1 MPGRTLPFKYV
12 RLQDPREGFELPYH
26 ERLGNK
32 RISPNKNESLETF
45 CNEIVEEAKQLII
58 TDLYDKRLFTQ
69 SDGDKWAPRVKSKT
83 MVESLLGGG
92 LCRVNENLG
101 ATVPLWYAR
110 RSEHVDED
118 ISWANLRDY
127 LGQNRLMHEF
137 HWQPD
142 VYDCQLICE
151 WPVAKPAKKVPE
163 GDSAQVLKD
172 RTDSAQQAPEPDLI
186 TATQETP
193 TLPPDYTMQSEY
205 MFLGFMKTS
214 C

>member
-1 MPGRTLPFKYV
+1 MPRTHPFKYV

-26 ERLGNK
+26 KRLGNK
-32 RISPNKNESLETF
+32 RILPNENESLENF
-45 CNEIVEEAKQLII
+45 CNEIVEEAKQLIT

-69 SDGDKWAPRVKSKT
+69 ADGDKWAPRVSSKT
-83 MVESLLGGG
+83 MIESLRGD
-92 LCRVNENLG
+92 LG
-101 ATVPLWYAR
+101 APEPLWYAR
-110 RSEHVDED
+110 RSRHVDED

-151 WPVAKPAKKVPE
+151 WPVAQPAKKVPE
-163 GDSAQVLKD
+163 GDSALVQKG
-172 RTDSAQQAPEPDLI
+172 RTDSVQQAPEPDLI